1 MPKEFLKMPFCHFEP
16 IQRVKQL
23 HSDLLQDGLICCEL
37 VGLANREANA
47 LDRDARLV
55 SEFECRRGLAY
66 P

>member
-1 MPKEFLKMPFCHFEP
+1 MPKVVLKMPFCRLEP

-37 VGLANREANA
+37 VDLANREANA

-55 SEFECRRGLAY
+55 SEFKRGRGLAC

>member
-1 MPKEFLKMPFCHFEP
+1 MLLKMLFCRLEP
-16 IQRVKQL
+16 IQRLKQL

-37 VGLANREANA
+37 VGLANRESNT

-55 SEFECRRGLAY
+55 SEFKYRRGLAG